1 MDEKTLSNHDK
12 KVAIK
17 AELVTGA
24 NPRKLSE
31 KYGVHYTT
39 VIGYRNDL
47 REGTLEAEI
56 LDVADADAHVL
67 KVVANEVKKKVADSG
82 ALPPK
87 SMAQFS
93 DKVDDI
99 VEGVSSLQLLET
111 EFHTTITK
119 LLKWANAQITDDMRL
134 ADWRAI
140 ASQIGELHS
149 KVYSNGMQV
158 NVQQNNNAGSSFTN
172 GMVN

>member
-1 MDEKTLSNHDK
+1 MDEKTLSNAEK
-12 KVAIK
+12 QVAIK
-17 AELVTGA
+17 AELVAGG
-24 NPRKLSE
+24 NPRKLAD

-47 REGTLEAEI
+47 RDGVIDTEV
-56 LDVADADAHVL
+56 LDVANADAHVL
-67 KVVANEVKKKVADSG
+67 KVVAEEVKTKVADAG

-87 SMAQFS
+87 SLEGFN

-99 VEGVSSLQLLET
+99 VEGVSSLQLLDT
-111 EFHTTITK
+111 QFHTTITK
-119 LLKWANAQITDDMRL
+119 LLSWANNQITDDMRL

-140 ASQIGELHS
+140 ASQVGELHTAVFS
-149 KVYSNGMQV
+149 KGTTV
-158 NVQQNNNAGSSFTN
+158 NVQQNNGATGFSS